1 MLKRSEN
8 PDLSGKKIKK
18 NIIVFSVILIFSV
31 SLNAYN
37 FSNPKSIA
45 LGDAFLTQAYGFQA
59 LDWNPAN
66 LALVKHFVT
75 INLIH
80 ANAQFTNNSVN
91 LHLYNDKVGKYW
103 DDGDKED
110 ILSKINDNG
119 LELKLNAG
127 TSLPFIS
134 FSVWKLSL
142 QNSVGAYSSLKLDK
156 EYFRRILYGVEC
168 ETEYNFPDNDGE
180 AISYAESR
188 IGYGDE
194 IPLNLIIPSVEGLP
208 KIYGGISLGFIHGFQ
223 YGKITDFH
231 SRFSTTG
238 GVVSFKDSIVAKT
251 AGYNSEEEKF
261 AIEDSKVAG
270 KGFRANIGFY
280 SEINENI
287 TAGITFNNLFGS
299 IKWSEDCERRIFSVS
314 GDSLLFLNE
323 DFDDSLIVDTDTTFS
338 IGSFKQDIP
347 FEIHLGG
354 SYRLKSFNIFLDY
367 VQGFDNSTFTSA
379 KPKISLGSEYK
390 PLDWLPIRVGFGF
403 GEGKSSHFSF
413 GSGFVFRNF
422 EFNWAFRTYATPIAL
437 FSKGFSLSFGSQ
449 IHF

>member
-1 MLKRSEN
+1 M
-8 PDLSGKKIKK
+8 KK
-18 NIIVFSVILIFSV
+18 NIIAIIIIILLFSTVVYANSFD
-31 SLNAYN
+31 
-37 FSNPKSIA
+37 NPKSMA
-45 LGDAFLTQAYGFQA
+45 LGDAYLTKAYGFQA

-91 LHLYNDKVGKYW
+91 LNLYNDKVGKYW
-103 DDGDKED
+103 NENDKED
-110 ILSKINDNG
+110 ILAKINNNG

-127 TSLPFIS
+127 ASLPFIS
-134 FSVWKLSL
+134 FSVWKLAL

-180 AISYAESR
+180 AISYAETK

-223 YGKITDFH
+223 YGKIIDFH
-231 SRFSTTG
+231 SKFSTTG
-238 GVVSFKDSIVAKT
+238 GAVSFKDSIVAKT
-251 AGYNSEEEKF
+251 AGYNSEEEKLS
-261 AIEDSKVAG
+261 IEDSKIAG
-270 KGFRANIGFY
+270 NGFRINIGFY

-323 DFDDSLIVDTDTTFS
+323 DFDDSLIVDTDTTYS
-338 IGSFKQDIP
+338 IGSFKQNIP

-354 SYRLKSFNIFLDY
+354 SYNLKGFDLTLDY
-367 VQGFDNSTFTSA
+367 VQGFDESAFTSK
-379 KPKISLGSEYK
+379 KPKISFGVEYK
-390 PLDWLPIRVGFGF
+390 PLQWLPLRLGFGF

-413 GSGFVFRNF
+413 GSGFVLKNW
-422 EFNWAFRTYATPIAL
+422 EFNWAFRNYASPLSSYA
-437 FSKGFSLSFGSQ
+437 KGFAFSIGSQ
-449 IHF
+449 LKF